1 MTENMARSSK
11 QHFIWIAAIV
21 LVLASA
27 GYFFIRTGQDRKSV
41 SPPEK
46 VTIAYSATPDSALAQ
61 VAQKQ
66 GYYLQE
72 GLDATPQMHPLGKF
86 ALQALLEGKADF
98 ATVAETPVMFAIMK
112 GEKITIIA
120 TIQTSERN
128 YVVVARKDKGIL
140 SPRDLKGRKMAA
152 TLGTSGDYYMDAF
165 LADHGISRK
174 EMKVVD
180 LKPEE
185 LREAL
190 AGNDVDAIAALPP
203 VAIQVQK
210 KLGDRVITFADED
223 IYTQFFNVVATQEFI
238 RRNPEKVKKILL
250 ALIKAEEFVSQN
262 PAEAQKIVADFIR
275 LDRAFLGE
283 IWGVNRFSVKLDQP
297 LLLALEDQSQW
308 AIKNRFTERTKVPNY
323 LDFIYL
329 DGLLSVKPKSVR
341 ILR

>member
-1 MTENMARSSK
+1 
-11 QHFIWIAAIV
+11 
-21 LVLASA
+21 
-27 GYFFIRTGQDRKSV
+27 
-41 SPPEK
+41 
-46 VTIAYSATPDSALAQ
+46 
-61 VAQKQ
+61 
-66 GYYLQE
+66 
-72 GLDATPQMHPLGKF
+72 
-86 ALQALLEGKADF
+86 
-98 ATVAETPVMFAIMK
+98 
-112 GEKITIIA
+112 
-120 TIQTSERN
+120 
-128 YVVVARKDKGIL
+128 
-140 SPRDLKGRKMAA
+140 MAA